1 MFRAK
6 STARCYIR
14 AEGKAR
20 QGGAGQGKTRQAQAR
35 QSKTGQGWAGQG
47 RAGQGRAG
55 KTRLSRAGQ
64 GRVGQDK
71 LSKGKRETH
80 PKCSS
85 SNIVEIEIIS
95 LLPVFDMELNG
106 VSHMRCQVD

>member
-1 MFRAK
+1 MVFRAK

-20 QGGAGQGKTRQAQAR
+20 QGGAGQGKTRQAQVR
-35 QSKTGQGWAGQG
+35 QSKTGQGW
-47 RAGQGRAG
+47 AGQGRAG

-71 LSKGKRETH
+71 LSKGKSETH